1 MIQRIQSV
9 YLLLTTIL
17 AGLFLTGIFFNYSVN
32 EGTRFIMKISGIY
45 ESSRNAMHRVS
56 TDDIVLIQR
65 IIPVLLIAAIIPLV
79 SLITVFL
86 FRNRKLQMKAILL
99 LIILDILLIA
109 TSGYYILG
117 IIRPE
122 SGDMI
127 PAFRMFIPVI
137 NLILGVMAY
146 FAVRKDE
153 KMVRSY
159 DRLR

>member
-17 AGLFLTGIFFNYSVN
+17 AVLFLTGNFFHFSGN
-32 EGTRFIMKISGIY
+32 EGSRFIMKITGIY
-45 ESSRNAMHRVS
+45 RSSS
-56 TDDIVLIQR
+56 DSLVLIEKNF
-65 IIPVLLIAAIIPLV
+65 PVLLIAAIIPLV
-79 SLITVFL
+79 SLIAVFL
-86 FRNRKLQMKAILL
+86 FRNRKLQMKAIVL
-99 LIILDILLIA
+99 LIMLQILLVG
-109 TSGYYILG
+109 TCGYYILE
-117 IIRPE
+117 IIKPE
-122 SGDMI
+122 NGNMV
-127 PAFRMFIPVI
+127 PVFRMFLPAI